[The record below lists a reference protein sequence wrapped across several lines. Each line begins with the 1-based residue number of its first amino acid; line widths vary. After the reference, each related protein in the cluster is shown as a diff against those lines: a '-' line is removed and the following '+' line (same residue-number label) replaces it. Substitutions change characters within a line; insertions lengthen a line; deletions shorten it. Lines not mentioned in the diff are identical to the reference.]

1 MDAARRSMLMSIVG
15 LAIAPNVSTT
25 YGEPSPQSSSPGG
38 ALTALPPDLPKP
50 VDDGGSRHLPGMI
63 LPSIRLRSTAG
74 RWVALTKITTPR
86 VIVYCYPM
94 TGVPGKPLPAGWDE
108 IPGARGCTPETCGF
122 RDHHKELLKLGAD
135 VFGMST
141 QTTSYQQEM
150 VNRLHVPFEVLSDER
165 LRFTR
170 ALRLPTFVVAGM
182 VLLKRLTL
190 VVSENRVEKVFY
202 PVFPPDG
209 HAEEVVTWLSRHP
222 KQ

>member
-15 LAIAPNVSTT
+15 IALSPNVSSNNH
-25 YGEPSPQSSSPGG
+25 ERAQQSNPPVP
-38 ALTALPPDLPKP
+38 ALTALPSDLPMP

-74 RWVALTKITTPR
+74 RWVDLAKITTPR

-94 TGVPGKPLPAGWDE
+94 TGVPGKPLPDGWDE

-122 RDHHKELLKLGAD
+122 RDHHKDLLKLGAD

-141 QTTSYQQEM
+141 QTTSYQEEM
-150 VNRLHVPFEVLSDER
+150 VNRLHVPFEVLSDEH

-170 ALRLPTFVVAGM
+170 ALKLPTFAVAGR

-190 VVSENRVEKVFY
+190 VVSDNRIEKVFY
-202 PVFPPDG
+202 PVFPPDT
-209 HAEEVVTWLSRHP
+209 HAEEVVAWLRRNP

>member
-1 MDAARRSMLMSIVG
+1 MEASRRSMLMSIVG
-15 LAIAPNVSTT
+15 LALAPNVSTSND
-25 YGEPSPQSSSPGG
+25 EPPQQSAASVPS
-38 ALTALPPDLPKP
+38 LTALPPDLPRP
-50 VDDGGSRHLPGMI
+50 VDDGGARHLPGMS
-63 LPSIRLRSTAG
+63 LPRIRLRSTAG
-74 RWVALTKITTPR
+74 RWVTLTNISRPC

-94 TGVPGKPLPAGWDE
+94 TGVPGKPLPAGWDD

-150 VNRLHVPFEVLSDER
+150 VSRLHVPFEVLSNEH

-182 VLLKRLTL
+182 VLLRRLTL
-190 VVSENRVEKVFY
+190 VVSDNRVEKVFY
-202 PVFPPDG
+202 PVFPP
-209 HAEEVVTWLSRHP
+209 TPMQR
-222 KQ
+222 K

>member
-1 MDAARRSMLMSIVG
+1 MDAARRSLLLSFG
-15 LAIAPNVSTT
+15 CSALAPKASTSNP
-25 YGEPSPQSSSPGG
+25 ERAQQSASSVPS
-38 ALTALPPDLPKP
+38 LKTLPPSLPVP
-50 VDDGGSRHLPGMI
+50 VEDGASRHLVGVP
-63 LPSIRLRSTAG
+63 LPNIELRSTAD
-74 RWVALTKITTPR
+74 RWVTLTRISAPR

-122 RDHHKELLKLGAD
+122 RDHYKELLKLGAE

-141 QTTSYQQEM
+141 QATSYQQEM
-150 VNRLHVPFEVLSDER
+150 VNRLHVPFEVLSDEH

-170 ALRLPTFVVAGM
+170 AMRLPTFVAHGM

-190 VVSENRVEKVFY
+190 VVSDNRVEKVFY
-202 PVFPPDG
+202 PVFAPDA
-209 HAEEVVTWLSRHP
+209 HAEEVVNWLTRNP

>member
-1 MDAARRSMLMSIVG
+1 MDSARRSLLVSVAS
-15 LAIAPNVSTT
+15 LAIARKLSTST
-25 YGEPSPQSSSPGG
+25 AEPTPQSTSP
-38 ALTALPPDLPKP
+38 APAVDTLPSDLPVP
-50 VDDGGSRHLPGMI
+50 ADDGASRHLLGMA
-63 LPSIRLRSTAG
+63 LPNVRLRSTAD
-74 RWVALTKITTPR
+74 RWVTLTNIPAPR

-94 TGVPGKPLPAGWDE
+94 TGVPGKPLPAGWDD

-122 RDHHKELLKLGAD
+122 RNHHKELLKLGAE

-150 VNRLHVPFEVLSDER
+150 VNRLHVPFEVLSDQH

-170 ALRLPTFVVAGM
+170 AMRLPTLVAAGM

-190 VVSENRVEKVFY
+190 VVSDNLVEKVFY
-202 PVFPPDG
+202 PVFPPDT
-209 HAEEVVTWLSRHP
+209 HAEEVVAWLTRNP